1 MKTLVTALLAGLLS
15 VGGVG
20 RALADE
26 DEFAHTHARELLPLE
41 ALPLAAQAT
50 LKSASKGG
58 TVQDLRKKTSEDGTV
73 SYKGEIVR
81 DARGATVEVSAD
93 GTVLERGTPEDIRK
107 VHDGMK

>member
-26 DEFAHTHARELLPLE
+26 DEFAHERELLPLE
-41 ALPLAAQAT
+41 ALPAPAQAT

-58 TVQDLRKKTSEDGTV
+58 RIEDLRRETRADGTV
-73 SYKGEIVR
+73 LFEGEIVR
-81 DARGATVEVSAD
+81 DGRGADIKVSAD
-93 GTVLERGTPEDIRK
+93 GKVLERDTPHDIRK